1 MGALGSLLFF
11 FVPMTFGS
19 EHSRDRT
26 PHTDTDPVGGDT
38 RALAQAESVRGQIAA
53 LERVVEP
60 VLATMGYE
68 LVLLE
73 WTDTARPKVL
83 RLFIDRPGGI
93 TLDDCALISPIL
105 STSLDAAEHADD
117 GDAVELRKVLTGAYV
132 LEVSSPGLDR
142 PLARRRHWLANVG
155 ARVLVRTWLPVVE
168 GSQQKTFHGRI
179 VAVAAD
185 SAHPEDDRAGTV
197 ELSDIDMPDRHHHI
211 PLVAIRRAN
220 LVYEGD
226 I

>member
-1 MGALGSLLFF
+1 
-11 FVPMTFGS
+11 MTPGS
-19 EHSRDRT
+19 EHIRDTARHVAT
-26 PHTDTDPVGGDT
+26 SDTDAVGGPT
-38 RALAQAESVRGQIAA
+38 RALAQAEHVRSQITA

-60 VLATMGYE
+60 VLVTMGFE

-73 WTDTARPKVL
+73 WAETARPKVL

-93 TLDDCALISPIL
+93 TLDDCAQISPIV

-117 GDAVELRKVLTGAYV
+117 AEAAALREVLSGAYV

-142 PLARRRHWLANVG
+142 PLARRHHFAAQIG
-155 ARVLVRTWLPVVE
+155 GRVVVKTWLPVVE
-168 GSQQKTFHGRI
+168 GSAQKTFHGRI

-185 SAHPEDDRAGTV
+185 PARPDDDRTGTV
-197 ELSDIDMPDRHHHI
+197 ELADVDAPEQHHHI